1 MKMKTNIVA
10 HRGYRIVAPENTIP
24 AFQAALAYRPDMLE
38 MDVHRTKDGHL
49 IVIHDEKVDRTT
61 DGTGYVKDLTLA
73 EIKALDAGSYKE
85 PIMQGVRIPTFIEF
99 LNFLRDIGFEQTL
112 LLEIKTDHV
121 DYPGIEQEVLDMV
134 ASFQPKYRVIY
145 QSFNL
150 TTLKKIRLLSPNA
163 DIAALVF
170 WATPKVYWLKIRGV
184 FDYIHA
190 DIRILKQKPTIFWRA
205 KNHMRTWTVDNEADM
220 RRIFKAGLQGII
232 TNQVALATKIRAE
245 IQGDDNDK
253 QT

>member
-1 MKMKTNIVA
+1 
-10 HRGYRIVAPENTIP
+10 
-24 AFQAALAYRPDMLE
+24 
-38 MDVHRTKDGHL
+38 
-49 IVIHDEKVDRTT
+49 
-61 DGTGYVKDLTLA
+61 
-73 EIKALDAGSYKE
+73 
-85 PIMQGVRIPTFIEF
+85 MQGVRIPTFIEF

-205 KNHMRTWTVDNEADM
+205 KNHMRTWTVDDEADM